1 MVSVAEMTLEGSGIG
16 LIVLVGP
23 YQELGF
29 YLWVNGRV

>member
-1 MVSVAEMTLEGSGIG
+1 MASVAEVILEGSGVG

-29 YLWVNGRV
+29 YFWGDGRV